1 MGIWTSRANITML
14 IVRRDLFISSPGLRV
29 LLNGVWALSLAL
41 KDSCSMEG
49 KDSLVMA

>member
-14 IVRRDLFISSPGLRV
+14 IVRRDLFISSPGLRGIIKWGMGLV
-29 LLNGVWALSLAL
+29 LAL